1 MTFACS
7 NRAVALHLL
16 GMCVAVA
23 VAVIITRLFN
33 EAAIGWGIA
42 VVLGAVFAQLTF
54 VAREK
59 LNPVRLVVLPV
70 LLGAVMWAI
79 LHYFSS

>member
-1 MTFACS
+1 MSFACS

-23 VAVIITRLFN
+23 VAVIITRQFN
-33 EAAIGWGIA
+33 EAAIGWGVA
-42 VVLGAVFAQLTF
+42 VAICALLAQLTF
-54 VAREK
+54 VPKEK

-79 LHYFSS
+79 LHYFPS